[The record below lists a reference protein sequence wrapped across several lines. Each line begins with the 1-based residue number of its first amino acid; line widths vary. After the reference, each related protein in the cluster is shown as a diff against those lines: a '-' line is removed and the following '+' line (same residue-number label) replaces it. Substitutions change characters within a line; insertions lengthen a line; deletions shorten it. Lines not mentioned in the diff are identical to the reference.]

1 MLDSIIECVTRNYAA
16 GTDNSNQYVA
26 GEVADYIVTN
36 YPGSD
41 WTEVY
46 EAARR
51 WLA

>member
-26 GEVADYIVTN
+26 GEVADYIVSN
-36 YPGSD
+36 YDAD
-41 WTEVY
+41 WTTVY